1 MAGVGLLRATYLSIG
16 WKGRSDCHTNTNHE
30 DEVGLIVTHGST
42 ILVVVSLLSLTGCIG
57 ERTPTLNGTWSG
69 QSREGDRLTLVFD
82 DSDRMLW
89 IAERAPGVRD
99 TTVLS
104 YRVDSAAVPRQ
115 IDISGFTSGEMAG
128 MTLYGIYEL
137 LGPDSLR
144 LDFEPGLP
152 GERAVRPDGFTAEAG
167 VYVRR

>member
-1 MAGVGLLRATYLSIG
+1 MA
-16 WKGRSDCHTNTNHE
+16 
-30 DEVGLIVTHGST
+30 
-42 ILVVVSLLSLTGCIG
+42 VSLLSLAGCIG
-57 ERTPTLNGTWSG
+57 ERTPTLSGTWSERDG
-69 QSREGDRLTLVFD
+69 EKNGLTLVFD

-89 IAERAPGVRD
+89 IAERVAGVRD

-115 IDISGFTSGEMAG
+115 IDISGFTRGEMAG

-137 LGPDSLR
+137 LGNDSLR